1 MMYLEL
7 FRSITLIALFSFIIS
22 IPIYYINI
30 FTENI
35 TGITYINNINTC
47 LYEKCSSD
55 YIENFCIDIQS
66 INRELYLSHIRNITE
81 NNEYGE
87 IYKLILFS
95 KLYGE
100 NMNRCIRVN
109 RNFCR
114 VDICGD
120 YRPDTSFNNSLL
132 EGPNPN
138 FVHYSSDNNTILP
151 FIPDNNIDYSS
162 NIKLILSSRDQCYV
176 KYSNFNRM
184 YSECQISVFK
194 YECFEKYRRDTLS
207 NKCSSEYL

>member
-1 MMYLEL
+1 MCVGLSEVVIMVL
-7 FRSITLIALFSFIIS
+7 FACIIS
-22 IPIYYINI
+22 VPIYYINI
-30 FTENI
+30 FAENI

-47 LYEKCSSD
+47 LYEKCSSN
-55 YIENFCIDIQS
+55 YIENFCVNIQS

-114 VDICGD
+114 VNLCGD
-120 YRPDTSFNNSLL
+120 YLPDSSFNDSLL

-138 FVHYSSDNNTILP
+138 FVHYSSNDNTILP
-151 FIPDNNIDYSS
+151 FTLDNNVEDYSP

-176 KYSNFNRM
+176 KSANFNRM

-194 YECFEKYRRDTLS
+194 YECFEKYRRDILN
-207 NKCSSEYL
+207 NKCNNGYL